1 MSLLTKFVASSTG
14 ITSPL
19 CRSWEQA
26 ELSNEVKSK
35 NASSSATGSDANS
48 TNAEWQ
54 ARRQAAVPRGLAT
67 GSSAFI
73 DKAKNAEIW
82 DIEGRRYIDF
92 GSGIAVTNT
101 GHRHEKVMRA
111 AAEQSERF
119 AHVAFQVIGYDVYV
133 DLAERLNA
141 LAPIEHAK
149 SLFFTTGA
157 EATENAVKI
166 ARAHTGRTGIITFT
180 GAFHGR
186 TLLTMSMTGKAV
198 PYRPKGTPV
207 LPGIYHVPF
216 PVPHHGVTEEDSL
229 RALQNIFKADMSPS
243 DIAAIVIEPVQGEG
257 GFYQTPLSFMQKLR
271 SICDE
276 HGICLVADE
285 VQSGF
290 ARTGKMF
297 AIEHYGIE
305 PDLMP
310 VAKALGGGF
319 PISGVIGKASIMDS
333 VEPGGLGGTYA
344 GNPIACA
351 AALAVL
357 DIIEEEKLCDR
368 ANRIGAR
375 MIDALNR
382 IKSKNTSRPIGDI
395 RGLGA
400 MVAFE
405 LVTERGTNTPDPDAV
420 KTVISKAGELGLV
433 LLSCGYWGNTIR
445 LLAPL
450 TIPDEHLEEGLSML
464 EAALVDPT
472 T

>member
-1 MSLLTKFVASSTG
+1 LEYFSLST
-14 ITSPL
+14 IEKAT
-19 CRSWEQA
+19 
-26 ELSNEVKSK
+26 NEGV
-35 NASSSATGSDANS
+35 SANTDRVNHDL
-48 TNAEWQ
+48 NKQWL
-54 ARRQAAVPRGLAT
+54 ARRMAAVPRGVAT
-67 GSSAFI
+67 ASTAFV
-73 DKAKNAEIW
+73 DRAENAEIW
-82 DIEGRRYIDF
+82 DVEGRRYIDF

-101 GHRHEKVMRA
+101 GHRHEKIMQA
-111 AAEQSERF
+111 AARQSDRF

-133 DLAERLNA
+133 ELAERLNA

-149 SLFFTTGA
+149 SLLFTTGA

-166 ARAHTGRTGIITFT
+166 ARAHTGRAGIITFT

-186 TLLTMSMTGKAV
+186 TQLTMSMTGKAA

-216 PVPHHGVTEEDSL
+216 PIDHHGITEQDSL
-229 RALQNIFKADMSPS
+229 QALNNIFKADMSPE

-257 GFYQTPLSFMQKLR
+257 GFYQTPMSFMKTLR

-276 HGICLVADE
+276 HGICLIADE

-290 ARTGKMF
+290 ARTGKVF
-297 AIEHYGIE
+297 AIEHYDVE
-305 PDLMP
+305 PDLIP
-310 VAKALGGGF
+310 IAKALGGGF
-319 PISGVIGKASIMDS
+319 PIAGVIGKAAIMDS
-333 VEPGGLGGTYA
+333 VEPGGLGGTYG

-357 DIIEEEKLCDR
+357 DVIEQEQLCER
-368 ANRIGAR
+368 AISIGAR
-375 MIDALNR
+375 MIETLER
-382 IKSKNTSRPIGDI
+382 IKTKNTSRPMGDI

-405 LVTERGTNTPDPDAV
+405 LVTERGTHHPDPDAV
-420 KTVISKAGELGLV
+420 KAVTTKAAELGLI

-450 TIPDEHLEEGLSML
+450 TIPDEHLVEGLDLL
-464 EAALVDPT
+464 EAALEQPGA
-472 T
+472 

>member
-1 MSLLTKFVASSTG
+1 MASNNTG
-14 ITSPL
+14 T
-19 CRSWEQA
+19 A
-26 ELSNEVKSK
+26 
-35 NASSSATGSDANS
+35 DAG
-48 TNAEWQ
+48 NAEWL
-54 ARRQAAVPRGLAT
+54 ARRTAAVPRGVAT
-67 GSSAFI
+67 GSTAFV
-73 DKAKNAEIW
+73 DKAENGEIW
-82 DIEGRRYIDF
+82 DVEGRRYIDF

-101 GHRHEKVMRA
+101 GHRHPKIMA
-111 AAEQSERF
+111 AAARQSERF
-119 AHVAFQVIGYDVYV
+119 AHVAFQVIAYDVYIE
-133 DLAERLNA
+133 LAERLNA
-141 LAPIEHAK
+141 LAPIDHAK

-166 ARAHTGRTGIITFT
+166 ARAHTGRSGVITFT

-186 TLLTMSMTGKAV
+186 TLLTMSMTGKAA

-216 PVPHHGVTEEDSL
+216 PVEHHGITEADSL
-229 RALQNIFKADMSPS
+229 KALHNIFKADMAPD

-257 GFYQTPLSFMQKLR
+257 GFYQTPVSFMKTLR

-290 ARTGKMF
+290 ARTGKVF

-305 PDLMP
+305 PDLIP
-310 VAKALGGGF
+310 IAKALGGGF
-319 PISGVIGKASIMDS
+319 PISGVIGKADIMDS
-333 VEPGGLGGTYA
+333 VEPGGLGGTYG

-357 DIIEEEKLCDR
+357 DVIEEEKLCDR
-368 ANRIGAR
+368 ANEIGTR
-375 MIDALNR
+375 MVDALNR
-382 IKSKNTSRPIGDI
+382 FKLKNTTRPIGDI

-405 LVTERGTNTPDPDAV
+405 LVTERGTHHPDPDAV
-420 KTVISKAGELGLV
+420 KAVTGKAAELGLV

-450 TIPDEHLEEGLSML
+450 TIPDEHLEEGLGML
-464 EAALVDPT
+464 EAALEAPGM
-472 T
+472 

>member
-1 MSLLTKFVASSTG
+1 MRGIAAKPAFQERFALSSVEKSKHECGNASANQ
-14 ITSPL
+14 L
-19 CRSWEQA
+19 KNN
-26 ELSNEVKSK
+26 SNE
-35 NASSSATGSDANS
+35 
-48 TNAEWQ
+48 EWL
-54 ARRQAAVPRGLAT
+54 ARRMAAVPRGVAT
-67 GSSAFI
+67 GSTAFI
-73 DKAKNAEIW
+73 DRAENAEIW
-82 DIEGRRYIDF
+82 DVEGRRYIDF

-101 GHRHEKVMRA
+101 GHRHEKVMQA
-111 AAEQSERF
+111 AARQSERF
-119 AHVAFQVIGYDVYV
+119 AHVAFQVIGYDVYIE
-133 DLAERLNA
+133 LAERLNT

-166 ARAHTGRTGIITFT
+166 ARAHTGRTGVITFT

-216 PVPHHGVTEEDSL
+216 PVEHHGISEQDSL
-229 RALQNIFKADMSPS
+229 KALNNIFKADMAPE

-257 GFYQTPLSFMQKLR
+257 GFYQTPKSFMKTLR

-285 VQSGF
+285 VQTGF
-290 ARTGKMF
+290 ARTGKVF
-297 AIEHYGIE
+297 AIEHYDIE
-305 PDLMP
+305 PDLIP
-310 VAKALGGGF
+310 IAKALGGGL
-319 PISGVIGKASIMDS
+319 PISGVIGKAAIMDS
-333 VEPGGLGGTYA
+333 VEPGGLGGTFG

-357 DIIEEEKLCDR
+357 DVIEEEQLCER
-368 ANRIGAR
+368 AITIGAH
-375 MIDALNR
+375 MMETIER

-405 LVTERGTNTPDPDAV
+405 LVTERGTHNPDPDAV
-420 KTVISKAGELGLV
+420 KAVTTKAAELGLV

-450 TIPDEHLEEGLSML
+450 TIPDDQLEEGLNML
-464 EAALVDPT
+464 EAALENPHT
-472 T
+472 